1 MYQVSLNEAKTRL
14 LDLIEAALKGENV
27 FIFREDRQ
35 MVQLVPVEPPKRQPQ
50 FGSAKGLIV
59 MANDFDAPLPDFDAY
74 MP

>member
-35 MVQLVPVEPPKRQPQ
+35 MVQLVPVEQPKRQPQ

-59 MANDFDAPLPDFDAY
+59 MANDFDAPLADFDAY

>member
-59 MANDFDAPLPDFDAY
+59 MANDFDAPLADFDAY